1 MSVIIK
7 IDKCTGCETCLDS
20 CPFDAIELKDG
31 KANINEYCNAC
42 MACLEV
48 CEEGAII
55 EIKDLP
61 TGQAGAEKTVAKD
74 FSDYKDVLIF
84 AEQREGS
91 IAPVSYELIG
101 AGRRLA
107 AELGTSV
114 HALLLG
120 ADENAANELIKWG
133 ADKVFLC
140 SDASLLP
147 FNDDSYSEVLT
158 KVIKENRPSIVLA
171 GATPIGRSFIPRV
184 AAKLKTGLTADCTS
198 LKIDKETKH
207 LLQVRPA
214 FGGNIMATIL
224 CPDYRPQMATVRPR
238 VMKKDQCDES
248 RKGEIVNVNLDGITS
263 RTKVIGF
270 VKEESVLSV
279 NLHEAD
285 VIVAGGRGCGGEKG
299 FKLIEALAEAVGG
312 VVGASRA
319 SVDEEWISYSHQ
331 VGQTGKTVNPK
342 VYIACGISGAVQHL
356 VGMQSSDMII
366 AINKNPE
373 APIFNVA
380 TYGIVG
386 DLFEIIPMLTK
397 KIREAK

>member
-7 IDKCTGCETCLDS
+7 TDKCTGCETCLDS
-20 CPFDAIELKDG
+20 CPFDAIEMKDE
-31 KANINEYCNAC
+31 KAHINEYCNAC

-48 CEEGAII
+48 CEEGAIV
-55 EIKDLP
+55 EIKD
-61 TGQAGAEKTVAKD
+61 AEKTVAKD
-74 FSDYKDVLIF
+74 FSDYKDVLVF
-84 AEQREGS
+84 AEQREGEV
-91 IAPVSYELIG
+91 APVSYELIG
-101 AGRRLA
+101 AGRKLA
-107 AELGTSV
+107 GELGASIYAV
-114 HALLLG
+114 LLG
-120 ADENAANELIKWG
+120 ADENAGRELIRWG

-140 SDASLLP
+140 SDESLRS
-147 FNDDSYSEVLT
+147 FNDDSYAGILT
-158 KVIKENRPSIVLA
+158 KIIKEQKPSIVLA
-171 GATPIGRSFIPRV
+171 GATPVGRSFIPRV

-198 LKIDKETKH
+198 LEIDKDTKH

-238 VMKKDQCDES
+238 VMKKGEYDEG
-248 RKGEIVNVNLDGITS
+248 REGEIVNVDLDGITS
-263 RTKVIGF
+263 RTNVTES
-270 VKEESVLSV
+270 VKEESKISV

-285 VIVAGGRGCGGEKG
+285 IIVAGGRGTGGEKG
-299 FKLIEALAEAVGG
+299 FKLIEELAEAVGG

-319 SVDEEWISYSHQ
+319 PVDEEWIAYSHQ

-356 VGMQSSDMII
+356 VGMQSSDIII

-386 DLFEIIPMLTK
+386 DLFEIVPMLTK
-397 KIREAK
+397 KIKEIKGL